1 MKVLNQIEEKF
12 TITHWAIITFL
23 LLFAVFRFNA
33 LHTINKKWYRS
44 FQLDSD
50 KLVIDALIINE
61 LSPGQGFLKRI
72 KTENH
77 KIKERDLLAAAKISS
92 IEDVEY
98 ENYYSQF
105 GLGKYLL
112 TPVWNL
118 SLLVAG
124 ESRDRFVFAYENI
137 KTFMSLLNA
146 FVFTLFF
153 LWVFREFG
161 ARTYLVFLPLSLIF
175 SEWILVFGRSPYWQ
189 VWSWYLPML
198 VSFFILKNKDNQTK
212 YILGFLFYF
221 FAVFIK
227 CLMGYEFL
235 STILIASTMPFFY
248 YFFKGEEVK
257 FVKNISLLIVLSFG
271 AFLSALLIHYNALL
285 SVGVSGMDEIINLI
299 AKRSSLVGGEVSK
312 EYLNSLN
319 ASVFEVLWIY
329 LTQKIYELPLLLFLG
344 LFIGFLL
351 KKNKLKDPQ
360 KVIALSKTTLIML
373 LAPLSWFIL
382 MKGHSYIHTFIN
394 FALWYLPVN
403 FLVFVLFA
411 SSRKS

>member
-12 TITHWAIITFL
+12 TTTHWAIATFV

-50 KLVIDALIINE
+50 KLIIDALIINE
-61 LSPGQGFLKRI
+61 FNPGQSFLKKI
-72 KTENH
+72 KTQNH
-77 KIKERDLLAAAKISS
+77 KIKEKDLLALVDVKS
-92 IEDVEY
+92 IESIEY

-105 GLGKYLL
+105 GLGKFLL
-112 TPVWNL
+112 LPVWKL
-118 SLLVAG
+118 SLALK
-124 ESRDRFVFAYENI
+124 SDSNDRYVFAHENI
-137 KTFMSLLNA
+137 KTFMSLVNA
-146 FVFTLFF
+146 LVFTLFF
-153 LWVFREFG
+153 LWILREFG
-161 ARTYLVFLPLSLIF
+161 ARSYVVFLPLALIF

-189 VWSWYLPML
+189 IWSWYLPML
-198 VSFFILKNKDNQTK
+198 ISFFILQNQGSKKK
-212 YILGFLFYF
+212 YIVGFTAYF
-221 FAVFIK
+221 LAVFIK

-248 YFFKGEEVK
+248 YYFLGREVK
-257 FVKNISLLIVLSFG
+257 FVKNISLLILLSVS
-271 AFLSALLIHYNALL
+271 AFLAALFIHYNALL

-299 AKRSSLVGGEVSK
+299 AKRSSLVSGEVSQ

-319 ASVFEVLWIY
+319 ASVFEVLWTY
-329 LTQKIYELPLLLFLG
+329 LTKKIYELPLLLYVG
-344 LFIGFLL
+344 LIIGFRL
-351 KKNKLKDPQ
+351 KKNKLSGPQ

-403 FLVFVLFA
+403 FLVFVLLA
-411 SSRKS
+411 SRRKS